1 MRNLSPPQRNPSPPP
16 PPPKPTQGPN
26 SGPGIAQRPQSNVQ
40 YLRGALSVFLPGKFH
55 GQRSLAGRLQSMGSQ
70 RVGND

>member
-1 MRNLSPPQRNPSPPP
+1 MRNLSPPQRNPRPPP

-40 YLRGALSVFLPGKFH
+40 YLRGALSVFLAWKIPW
-55 GQRSLAGRLQSMGSQ
+55 SLAGRLQSQ
-70 RVGND
+70 RVGHD